1 MVAVA
6 PMADIADIA
15 GATRESIGR
24 YFSLVSFIPSVLLV
38 AYVFVLLSSGA
49 LHRPPELGSVA
60 HAVSHLGLAD
70 VAALTFVSV
79 GLGLA
84 LHPLQ
89 FAFVQFFE
97 GYWGTGPIAQRARS
111 VRIWWHWRRLR
122 ALRIQSNY
130 ENYRLTEPANDEDL
144 RKRIDIVSLC
154 QEGRRLSAGQ
164 PVVIDQM
171 MPTRLGNVLRYYE
184 SAAGVPYQLD
194 AIGVMPYLARV
205 APTEDMAYV
214 NDQRSNL
221 DLAVRMIVVS
231 AIAFVISLAL
241 LWRYG
246 LWLLV
251 AIVPYALAF
260 LSYRGAVVA
269 AGAYGRAFAAIIALN
284 RFALYER
291 LHLPLPKN
299 ISEEQKNNE
308 ALGNV
313 LNYSKY
319 ESLEYK
325 HPES

>member
-1 MVAVA
+1 
-6 PMADIADIA
+6 MADITDIA

-24 YFSLVSFIPSVLLV
+24 YFSLISFIPSALLV
-38 AYVFVLLSSGA
+38 TYVFALLSSGA
-49 LHRPPELGSVA
+49 LHRPPNLGSVA
-60 HAVSHLGLAD
+60 HAVSHISLAD
-70 VAALTFVSV
+70 AAVLTFVSV

-89 FAFVQFFE
+89 FSFVQFFE

-130 ENYRLTEPANDEDL
+130 QNFRLTEPANDEDL
-144 RKRIDIVSLC
+144 RKRIDIVSLSH
-154 QEGRRLSAGQ
+154 EGKRLSAGQ

-184 SAAGVPYQLD
+184 SAAGAPYQLD

-205 APTEDMAYV
+205 APPEDMAYV

-231 AIAFVISLAL
+231 AIAFIISLAL

-251 AIVPYALAF
+251 AIVPYVAAF

-269 AGAYGRAFAAIIALN
+269 AGAYGRAFSAIIALN

-291 LHLPLPKN
+291 LHLPLPED
-299 ISEEQKNNE
+299 ISEERENNV

-313 LNYSKY
+313 LNYSRH
-319 ESLEYK
+319 ESLKYK
-325 HPES
+325 HPE